1 MKIVFTKYF
10 ILISL
15 IKFTIS
21 DTNKTINNNNN
32 NNNNNLI
39 TDQDIKIPENITNLN
54 ISKKPLEVPIINTK
68 TINKT
73 SETPKDANVTLY
85 DNKKILDIIMNSPK
99 KSDNKNNSETQTI
112 IKDDDIDKMEDEVQN
127 IIIQNTHEDQLAES
141 LFYFLCFVLI
151 IFIIL
156 FLYKFYK
163 CYCQNTIKDFGEEG
177 TIRNPNNDPE
187 LQRISTHDDENIM
200 DVNDAAADENNEN

>member
-15 IKFTIS
+15 IKFAIS
-21 DTNKTINNNNN
+21 ETNKIINIKN
-32 NNNNNLI
+32 I
-39 TDQDIKIPENITNLN
+39 TTDQDKQIPENITFSN
-54 ISKKPLEVPIINTK
+54 ISKTPIDIPIININ

-73 SETPKDANVTLY
+73 SEAPKNANVTFY
-85 DNKKILDIIMNSPK
+85 DNKNILDILVNSPK

-112 IKDDDIDKMEDEVQN
+112 INDDDIDKMEDEVQN

>member
-15 IKFTIS
+15 IKFAIS
-21 DTNKTINNNNN
+21 ETNKIINIKN
-32 NNNNNLI
+32 I
-39 TDQDIKIPENITNLN
+39 TTDQDKQIPENITFSN
-54 ISKKPLEVPIINTK
+54 ISKTPIDIPIININ

-73 SETPKDANVTLY
+73 SEAPKSANVTFY
-85 DNKKILDIIMNSPK
+85 DNKNILDILVNSPK

-112 IKDDDIDKMEDEVQN
+112 INDDDIDKMEDEVQN

>member
-15 IKFTIS
+15 IKFAIS
-21 DTNKTINNNNN
+21 ETNKIINIKNITI
-32 NNNNNLI
+32 
-39 TDQDIKIPENITNLN
+39 DQDKQIPENITFSN
-54 ISKKPLEVPIINTK
+54 ISKTPIDIPIININ

-73 SETPKDANVTLY
+73 SEAPKNDNVTLY
-85 DNKKILDIIMNSPK
+85 DNKNILDIIINSPK
-99 KSDNKNNSETQTI
+99 KSENKNNSETQTI
-112 IKDDDIDKMEDEVQN
+112 INDDDIDKMEDEVQN

-200 DVNDAAADENNEN
+200 DVNEAAADENNEN

>member
-15 IKFTIS
+15 IKFAIS
-21 DTNKTINNNNN
+21 ETNKIINIKN
-32 NNNNNLI
+32 I
-39 TDQDIKIPENITNLN
+39 TTDQDKQIPENITFSN
-54 ISKKPLEVPIINTK
+54 ISKTPIDIPIININ

-73 SETPKDANVTLY
+73 SEAPKNANVTFY
-85 DNKKILDIIMNSPK
+85 DNKNILDILVNSPK

-112 IKDDDIDKMEDEVQN
+112 INDDDIDKMEDEVQN

-200 DVNDAAADENNEN
+200 DVNEAAADENNEN

>member
-15 IKFTIS
+15 IKFAIS
-21 DTNKTINNNNN
+21 ETNKIINIKN
-32 NNNNNLI
+32 I
-39 TDQDIKIPENITNLN
+39 TTDQDKQIPENITFSN
-54 ISKKPLEVPIINTK
+54 ISKTPIDIPIININ

-73 SETPKDANVTLY
+73 SEAPKNANVTIY
-85 DNKKILDIIMNSPK
+85 DNKNILDILVNSPK

-112 IKDDDIDKMEDEVQN
+112 INDDDIDKMEGEVQN

-200 DVNDAAADENNEN
+200 DVNEAAADENNEN

>member
-15 IKFTIS
+15 IKFAIS
-21 DTNKTINNNNN
+21 ETNKIINIKNITI
-32 NNNNNLI
+32 
-39 TDQDIKIPENITNLN
+39 DQDKQIPENITFSN
-54 ISKKPLEVPIINTK
+54 ISKTPIDIPIININ

-73 SETPKDANVTLY
+73 SETRKNANVTFY
-85 DNKKILDIIMNSPK
+85 DNKNILDILVNSPK

-112 IKDDDIDKMEDEVQN
+112 INDDDIDKMEDEVQN

-200 DVNDAAADENNEN
+200 DVNEAAADENNEN

>member
-15 IKFTIS
+15 IKFAIS
-21 DTNKTINNNNN
+21 ETNKIINIKNITI
-32 NNNNNLI
+32 
-39 TDQDIKIPENITNLN
+39 DQDKQIPENITFSN
-54 ISKKPLEVPIINTK
+54 ISKTPIDIPIININ

-73 SETPKDANVTLY
+73 SEAPKNANVTFY
-85 DNKKILDIIMNSPK
+85 DNKNILDILVNSPK

-112 IKDDDIDKMEDEVQN
+112 INDDDIDKMEDEVQN

-200 DVNDAAADENNEN
+200 DVNDAADDENNEN

>member
-15 IKFTIS
+15 IKFAIS
-21 DTNKTINNNNN
+21 ETNKIINIKN
-32 NNNNNLI
+32 I
-39 TDQDIKIPENITNLN
+39 TTDQDKQIPENITFSN
-54 ISKKPLEVPIINTK
+54 ISKTPIDIPIININ

-73 SETPKDANVTLY
+73 SETPKNANVTFY
-85 DNKKILDIIMNSPK
+85 DNKNILDILVNSPK

-200 DVNDAAADENNEN
+200 DVNEAAADENNEN

>member
-10 ILISL
+10 LLISL
-15 IKFTIS
+15 IKFAIS
-21 DTNKTINNNNN
+21 ETNKIINIKNITI
-32 NNNNNLI
+32 
-39 TDQDIKIPENITNLN
+39 DQDKQIPENITFSN
-54 ISKKPLEVPIINTK
+54 ISKTPIDIPIININ

-73 SETPKDANVTLY
+73 SEAPKNANVTFY
-85 DNKKILDIIMNSPK
+85 DNKNILDILVNSPK

-112 IKDDDIDKMEDEVQN
+112 INDDDIDKMEDEVQN

-200 DVNDAAADENNEN
+200 DVNDAAGDENNEN

>member
-10 ILISL
+10 LLISL
-15 IKFTIS
+15 IKFAIS
-21 DTNKTINNNNN
+21 ETNKIINIKNITI
-32 NNNNNLI
+32 
-39 TDQDIKIPENITNLN
+39 DQDKQIPENITFSN
-54 ISKKPLEVPIINTK
+54 ISKTPIDIPIININ

-73 SETPKDANVTLY
+73 SEAPKNANVTFY
-85 DNKKILDIIMNSPK
+85 DNKNILDILVNSPK

-112 IKDDDIDKMEDEVQN
+112 INDDDIDKMEDEVQN

-200 DVNDAAADENNEN
+200 DVNEAAADENNEN

>member
-15 IKFTIS
+15 IKLTIS
-21 DTNKTINNNNN
+21 DTNKNINNNS
-32 NNNNNLI
+32 LI

-54 ISKKPLEVPIINTK
+54 ISKKPLDVPIINTK

-73 SETPKDANVTLY
+73 SETPKDINVTLY

-99 KSDNKNNSETQTI
+99 QSDNKNNSETQTI

>member
-15 IKFTIS
+15 IKFAIS
-21 DTNKTINNNNN
+21 ETNKIINIKN
-32 NNNNNLI
+32 I
-39 TDQDIKIPENITNLN
+39 TTDQDKQIPENITFSN
-54 ISKKPLEVPIINTK
+54 ISKTPIDIPIININ

-73 SETPKDANVTLY
+73 SEAPKNANVTFY
-85 DNKKILDIIMNSPK
+85 DNKNILDILVNSPK

-112 IKDDDIDKMEDEVQN
+112 INDDDIDKMEGEVQN

-200 DVNDAAADENNEN
+200 DVNEAAADENNEN

>member
-15 IKFTIS
+15 IKFAIS
-21 DTNKTINNNNN
+21 ETNKIINIKNITI
-32 NNNNNLI
+32 
-39 TDQDIKIPENITNLN
+39 DQDKQIPENITFSN
-54 ISKKPLEVPIINTK
+54 ISKTPIDIPIININ

-73 SETPKDANVTLY
+73 SEAPKNANVTFY
-85 DNKKILDIIMNSPK
+85 DNKNILDILVNSPK

-112 IKDDDIDKMEDEVQN
+112 INDDDIDKMEDEVQN

-200 DVNDAAADENNEN
+200 DVNEAAADENNEN

>member
-1 MKIVFTKYF
+1 MKIAFTKYF

-15 IKFTIS
+15 IKFAIS
-21 DTNKTINNNNN
+21 ETNKIINIKN
-32 NNNNNLI
+32 I
-39 TDQDIKIPENITNLN
+39 TTDQDKQIPENITFSN
-54 ISKKPLEVPIINTK
+54 ISKTPIDIPIININ

-73 SETPKDANVTLY
+73 SEAPKNANVTFY
-85 DNKKILDIIMNSPK
+85 DNKNILDILVNSPK

-112 IKDDDIDKMEDEVQN
+112 INDDDIDKMEDEVQN

-200 DVNDAAADENNEN
+200 DVNEAAADENNEN

>member
-15 IKFTIS
+15 IKFAIS
-21 DTNKTINNNNN
+21 ETNKIINIKN
-32 NNNNNLI
+32 I
-39 TDQDIKIPENITNLN
+39 TTDQDKQIPENITFSN
-54 ISKKPLEVPIINTK
+54 ISKTPIDIPIININ

-73 SETPKDANVTLY
+73 SEAPKNANVTFY
-85 DNKKILDIIMNSPK
+85 DNKNILDILVNSPK

-112 IKDDDIDKMEDEVQN
+112 INDDDIDKMEDDVQN

-200 DVNDAAADENNEN
+200 DVNEAAADENNEN

>member
-15 IKFTIS
+15 IKFAISESNKIINIKNITI
-21 DTNKTINNNNN
+21 
-32 NNNNNLI
+32 
-39 TDQDIKIPENITNLN
+39 DQDKQIPENITFSN
-54 ISKKPLEVPIINTK
+54 ISKTPIDIPIININ

-73 SETPKDANVTLY
+73 SEAPKSANVTFY
-85 DNKKILDIIMNSPK
+85 DNKNILDILVNSPK

-112 IKDDDIDKMEDEVQN
+112 INDDDIDKMEDEVQN

-200 DVNDAAADENNEN
+200 DVNEAAADENNEN

>member
-1 MKIVFTKYF
+1 MKISFTKCII

-15 IKFTIS
+15 IKFSISNTNITIRNENIK
-21 DTNKTINNNNN
+21 TNQEI
-32 NNNNNLI
+32 I
-39 TDQDIKIPENITNLN
+39 IPENITISN
-54 ISKKPLEVPIINTK
+54 ISKTPLDVPIINTIN
-68 TINKT
+68 INKT
-73 SETPKDANVTLY
+73 SEVPIIENENVTLY
-85 DNKKILDIIMNSPK
+85 DNNKILDIIMNSPK
-99 KSDNKNNSETQTI
+99 QSDHKNNSETQTI
-112 IKDDDIDKMEDEVQN
+112 IKDYKMDKMEDEVQN

-177 TIRNPNNDPE
+177 TMRNPNNDPE
-187 LQRISTHDDENIM
+187 LQRISLLKYQIIISKKIFKRQ
-200 DVNDAAADENNEN
+200 

>member
-1 MKIVFTKYF
+1 MKIIFTKYF
-10 ILISL
+10 ILFSL

-21 DTNKTINNNNN
+21 DTNKTIINIENI
-32 NNNNNLI
+32 I
-39 TDQDIKIPENITNLN
+39 TDWDIKMPENIT
-54 ISKKPLEVPIINTK
+54 ISNNSKTPLDAPIININ

-73 SETPKDANVTLY
+73 SETPKKANVSLY
-85 DNKKILDIIMNSPK
+85 DNKKILDIIVNSPK
-99 KSDNKNNSETQTI
+99 KSDYKNNSETQTI
-112 IKDDDIDKMEDEVQN
+112 IKDEDIDKMEDEVQN

>member
-15 IKFTIS
+15 IKLTIC
-21 DTNKTINNNNN
+21 DTNKTIN

-54 ISKKPLEVPIINTK
+54 ITKKPLDVPIINTK

-73 SETPKDANVTLY
+73 SETPKNINVTLY
-85 DNKKILDIIMNSPK
+85 NNKKILDIIMNSPK
-99 KSDNKNNSETQTI
+99 KSDNKNNNETQTI
-112 IKDDDIDKMEDEVQN
+112 IKDDDIDKIEDEVQN

>member
-1 MKIVFTKYF
+1 MKIIFTKYL

-21 DTNKTINNNNN
+21 DTDKTISNEIIVAD
-32 NNNNNLI
+32 LDLK
-39 TDQDIKIPENITNLN
+39 TSDN
-54 ISKKPLEVPIINTK
+54 ISGLNLSNIPLDDPIIDRKN
-68 TINKT
+68 INKT
-73 SETPKDANVTLY
+73 SETSEEPKNINVTLY
-85 DNKKILDIIMNSPK
+85 DNKKILDIMVNSPE
-99 KSDNKNNSETQTI
+99 KSVHKNNSENQTVFI
-112 IKDDDIDKMEDEVQN
+112 DDDTYQMEGEVQN

-141 LFYFLCFVLI
+141 LFYFLCFVLV

-163 CYCQNTIKDFGEEG
+163 CYCQNTIKDFGEMG
-177 TIRNPNNDPE
+177 SNRNPTNDPE

-200 DVNDAAADENNEN
+200 DVNDADADENNEN

>member
-1 MKIVFTKYF
+1 MKIIFTKYF
-10 ILISL
+10 ILFSL

-21 DTNKTINNNNN
+21 DTNKTMINIENI
-32 NNNNNLI
+32 I
-39 TDQDIKIPENITNLN
+39 TDRDIKMPENIT
-54 ISKKPLEVPIINTK
+54 ISNNSKTPLDAPIININ

-73 SETPKDANVTLY
+73 SETPKKANVTLY
-85 DNKKILDIIMNSPK
+85 DNKKILDIIVNSPK
-99 KSDNKNNSETQTI
+99 KSDYNNNSETQTI
-112 IKDDDIDKMEDEVQN
+112 IKDEDIDQMEDEVQN

>member
-1 MKIVFTKYF
+1 MKIIFTKYF
-10 ILISL
+10 ILFSF

-21 DTNKTINNNNN
+21 DTNKTMINIENI
-32 NNNNNLI
+32 I
-39 TDQDIKIPENITNLN
+39 TDRDIKMPENIT
-54 ISKKPLEVPIINTK
+54 ISNNSKTPLDAPIININ

-73 SETPKDANVTLY
+73 SETPKKANVTLY
-85 DNKKILDIIMNSPK
+85 DNKKILDIIVNSPK
-99 KSDNKNNSETQTI
+99 KSEYKNNSETQTI
-112 IKDDDIDKMEDEVQN
+112 IKDEDIDQMEDEVQN

>member
-15 IKFTIS
+15 IKFAIS
-21 DTNKTINNNNN
+21 ETNKIINIKN
-32 NNNNNLI
+32 I
-39 TDQDIKIPENITNLN
+39 TTDQDKQIPENITFSN
-54 ISKKPLEVPIINTK
+54 ISKTPIDIPIININ

-73 SETPKDANVTLY
+73 SEAPKNANVTFY
-85 DNKKILDIIMNSPK
+85 DNKNILDILVNSPK

-112 IKDDDIDKMEDEVQN
+112 INDDDIDKMEDEVQN

-200 DVNDAAADENNEN
+200 DINEAAADENNEN

>member
-15 IKFTIS
+15 IKFAIS
-21 DTNKTINNNNN
+21 ETNKIINIKN
-32 NNNNNLI
+32 I
-39 TDQDIKIPENITNLN
+39 TTDQDKQIPENITFSN
-54 ISKKPLEVPIINTK
+54 ISKTPIDIPIININ

-73 SETPKDANVTLY
+73 SEAPKSANVTFY
-85 DNKKILDIIMNSPK
+85 DNKNILDILVNSPK

-112 IKDDDIDKMEDEVQN
+112 INDDDIDKMEDEVQN

-200 DVNDAAADENNEN
+200 DVNEAAADENNEN

>member
-1 MKIVFTKYF
+1 MKIIFTKYF
-10 ILISL
+10 ILFSF

-21 DTNKTINNNNN
+21 DTNKTMINIENI
-32 NNNNNLI
+32 I
-39 TDQDIKIPENITNLN
+39 TDRDIKMPENIT
-54 ISKKPLEVPIINTK
+54 ISNNSKTPLDAPIININ

-73 SETPKDANVTLY
+73 SETPKIANVTLY
-85 DNKKILDIIMNSPK
+85 DNKKILDIIVNSPK
-99 KSDNKNNSETQTI
+99 KSEYKNNSETQTI
-112 IKDDDIDKMEDEVQN
+112 IKDEDIDQMEDEVQN